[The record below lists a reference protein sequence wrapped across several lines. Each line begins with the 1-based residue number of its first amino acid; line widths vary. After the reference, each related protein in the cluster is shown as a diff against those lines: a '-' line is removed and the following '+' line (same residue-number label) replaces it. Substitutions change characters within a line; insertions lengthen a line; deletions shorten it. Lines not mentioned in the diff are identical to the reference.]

1 MGKQYR
7 TLAVEV
13 TAANTKT
20 QLTNQGSRGD
30 ITPLLVPAG
39 YNILESVIYA
49 GAGNNATLGQ
59 AHAFIRLEGP
69 ALPDGPET
77 LALTAIG
84 ACKILG
90 QLSHMDAVE
99 EGVGLRVTPN
109 MELEVYAEMAGTVD
123 PGQIS
128 VIVGLVFRNN

>member
-7 TLAVEV
+7 TVAVEV

-30 ITPLLVPAG
+30 ITPVLVPAG
-39 YNILESVIYA
+39 YRVLESVLIA

-59 AHAFIRLEGP
+59 AHCFIRLEGP
-69 ALPDGPET
+69 AMVDGPET
-77 LALTAIG
+77 LAVNAIG
-84 ACKILG
+84 ACKIVG
-90 QLSHMDAVE
+90 PVHHMDAIE
-99 EGVGLRVTPN
+99 EPVGMNVTAN
-109 MELEVYAEMAGTVD
+109 MELEVYGEIAGTVD

-128 VIVGLVFRNN
+128 IGVTLVFA